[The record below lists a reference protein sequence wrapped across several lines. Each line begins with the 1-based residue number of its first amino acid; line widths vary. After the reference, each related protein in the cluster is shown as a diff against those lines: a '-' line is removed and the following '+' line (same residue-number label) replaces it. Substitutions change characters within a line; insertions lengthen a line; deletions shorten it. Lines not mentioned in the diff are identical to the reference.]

1 MIKANQIKNKINDMK
16 RGNNMKTVLN
26 LKTIA
31 LEVEIKNRNVE
42 NELSICAEYNGSGG
56 QCLDSIKRD
65 IDKLNFTD
73 VEKVEV
79 LNIISIWE
87 EYHLKSI
94 PGDIMV
100 NLQNSI
106 DKLQGIIEE
115 YAQKD
120 IDDIKEEIK
129 EYLKDN
135 IEETTSI
142 IGEINSWNGDLEEY
156 TLNINDE
163 CFFES
168 YFEGNPYGVVEA
180 LHNNDN
186 YNINDDYVG
195 FDMYGD
201 LVSYDEY
208 EYQELLKDNMDEIVE
223 GLIDNLSHVSLSDDL
238 QEIINKMYE

>member
-1 MIKANQIKNKINDMK
+1 ME

-26 LKTIA
+26 LKTIT
-31 LEVEIKNRNVE
+31 LEVEIRNWNVE
-42 NELSICAEYNGSGG
+42 NELSICAEYNGSCG

-73 VEKVEV
+73 VEKAEV

-94 PGDIMV
+94 PSDTMV

-106 DKLQGIIEE
+106 DKLQEIIEE

-120 IDDIKEEIK
+120 IDDIKEELK

-135 IEETTSI
+135 IEETITI
-142 IGEINSWNGDLEEY
+142 VGEINGGNGCLEDY
-156 TLNINDE
+156 ALNVNDE

-201 LVSYDEY
+201 LVSYNEY
-208 EYQELLKDNMDEIVE
+208 EYQELLKDNIEEITDE
-223 GLIDNLSHVSLSDDL
+223 LIDNLSQVCLSDDL
-238 QEIINKMYE
+238 QEIVNKMYE